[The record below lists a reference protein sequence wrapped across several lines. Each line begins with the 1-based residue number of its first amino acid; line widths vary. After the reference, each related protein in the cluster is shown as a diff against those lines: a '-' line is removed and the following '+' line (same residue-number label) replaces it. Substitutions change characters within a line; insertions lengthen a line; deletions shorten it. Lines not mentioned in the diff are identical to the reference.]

1 MVIVTLWVPMIP
13 FVRLL
18 LLCLFSLL
26 AAAAGAQEDS
36 EAWYEVEELN
46 SGLGPAP
53 QRLDRST
60 PRAAMRSFVNL
71 TNAERFDWAAHLLNL
86 SDLPP
91 GEQAEDGP
99 ELAAMLASVI
109 ERRIWINWSGLSA
122 RPDAMIESET
132 GNHPR
137 AGETRRNLRIELVE
151 VNGQAY
157 EVRLARYKAGEDD
170 AVWLFTPQTVE
181 DVPGLFA
188 EFGPRRFEQY
198 LPQSLKAR
206 AGPLRAWEWIALPLY
221 LVVLGLLLWGTNRSV
236 MMLSGMAPRAFLRQA
251 IDRAAMPLALMVTAF
266 VAQLFLNLAVSF
278 SGPVTNVVRPAL
290 VIIMVSGFGIAAL
303 RVVDAVLDRVTLRV
317 VGDIDDTRSL
327 EKRELYTS
335 IFALRRIIVLFM
347 VGFAIVYVLLRL
359 NLFESIGMTLLAS
372 AGVLTVLLGIA
383 GQAILGNILASLQI
397 ALAKPVRIGDSILF
411 EGNWA
416 YVESIYYTFIRLRT
430 WDERRIVVPVR
441 YFVSKPFENW
451 SVKDA
456 RIYST
461 IRIVLD
467 HSADIEELREKFIE
481 FAKDR
486 DGVIDHEKLCAYVS
500 GQTSEGQEMSFYV
513 MSPDPS
519 SGWETEMELREA
531 MLGYIRK
538 HHPDWWPRE
547 RVAGEGGATGIS
559 FNDA

>member
-1 MVIVTLWVPMIP
+1 MIP
-13 FVRLL
+13 FFRLILVCL
-18 LLCLFSLL
+18 LGVLG
-26 AAAAGAQEDS
+26 AAAAAQDGEK
-36 EAWYEVEELN
+36 AWYEVEDLN
-46 SGLGPAP
+46 SGLGAVP
-53 QRLDRST
+53 QDLDRST
-60 PRAAMRSFVNL
+60 PRAAMRSFL
-71 TNAERFDWAAHLLNL
+71 TLTDEERFDWAAHLLNL
-86 SDLPP
+86 SDLTE
-91 GEQAEDGP
+91 GQQREQGP
-99 ELAAMLASVI
+99 KLAAMLASVI
-109 ERRIWINWSGLSA
+109 DRKIWVNWSGLSA

-137 AGETRRNLRIELVE
+137 AGETRRNIRIELVE
-151 VNGQAY
+151 VNGKAY
-157 EVRLARYKAGEDD
+157 EVRLARYKEGGDD

-198 LPQSLKAR
+198 IPESLKTR

-221 LVVLGLLLWGTNRSV
+221 LMVLGMLLWGTNRFV
-236 MMLSGMAPRAFLRQA
+236 MMLSHKAPRAFLRQA

-266 VAQLFLNLAVSF
+266 AAQLFLNLAVSF

-303 RVVDAVLDRVTLRV
+303 RVVDAILDRITLRV

-347 VGFAIVYVLLRL
+347 VGFAIIYVLLRL

-441 YFVSKPFENW
+441 YFVAQPFENW

-461 IRIVLD
+461 IRLVLD
-467 HSADIEELREKFIE
+467 HSADIEELRAKFVE
-481 FAKDR
+481 FANER
-486 DGVIDHEKLCAYVS
+486 DGVIDHDKLCAYVS

-519 SGWETEMELREA
+519 SGWETEMQLREDLLA
-531 MLGYIRK
+531 YIREN
-538 HHPDWWPRE
+538 HPDWWPRE
-547 RVAGEGGATGIS
+547 RVSGEGAGMS
-559 FNDA
+559 FDTP

>member
-1 MVIVTLWVPMIP
+1 MIP
-13 FVRLL
+13 FVRLIL
-18 LLCLFSLL
+18 VCLLCLLG
-26 AAAAGAQEDS
+26 AQAGAQDGDTP
-36 EAWYEVEELN
+36 WYEVEQLN
-46 SGLGPAP
+46 SGLGAVP
-53 QRLDRST
+53 QDLDRST
-60 PRAAMRSFVNL
+60 PRAAMRSFISL
-71 TNAERFDWAAHLLNL
+71 TDEKRFDWAAHLLNL
-86 SDLPP
+86 SDLTE
-91 GEQAEDGP
+91 GEQREQGP

-109 ERRIWINWSGLSA
+109 DRRIWVDWSGLSA
-122 RPDAMIESET
+122 RPDAMVESET
-132 GNHPR
+132 RNHPR
-137 AGETRRNLRIELVE
+137 SGETRRNISIELVE

-157 EVRLARYKAGEDD
+157 EVRLARYKAPEQDPF
-170 AVWLFTPQTVE
+170 WLFTPQTVE

-198 LPQSLKAR
+198 IPQGLKKR

-221 LVVLGLLLWGTNRSV
+221 LAILGLLLWGTNRFV
-236 MMLSGMAPRAFLRQA
+236 MMLSRKAPRAFWRQA
-251 IDRAAMPLALMVTAF
+251 VDRAAMPLALMVTAF
-266 VAQLFLNLAVSF
+266 GAQLFLNLAVSF

-303 RVVDAVLDRVTLRV
+303 RVVDAILDRVTLRV

-335 IFALRRIIVLFM
+335 IFALRRIIVLLM

-383 GQAILGNILASLQI
+383 GQAVLGNILASLQI

-461 IRIVLD
+461 IKLVLD
-467 HSADIEELREKFIE
+467 HTANIDVLRTKFIE
-481 FAKDR
+481 LAKGR
-486 DGVIDHEKLCAYVS
+486 DGVIDHDKLCAYVS
-500 GQTSEGQEMSFYV
+500 GQTSNGQEMSFYV

-519 SGWETEMELREA
+519 SAWETEMELRED
-531 MLGYIRK
+531 LLTFIREN
-538 HHPDWWPRE
+538 HPEWWPRE
-547 RVAGEGGATGIS
+547 RVAGEGGVTGVS
-559 FNDA
+559 FDGS

>member
-1 MVIVTLWVPMIP
+1 MIP
-13 FVRLL
+13 FARLVL
-18 LLCLFSLL
+18 VCLVCVLG
-26 AAAAGAQEDS
+26 AAAGAQEDGQ
-36 EAWYEVEELN
+36 AWYEVDGLN
-46 SGLGPAP
+46 NGLGSAP
-53 QRLDRST
+53 DRLDRST
-60 PRAAMRSFVNL
+60 PRDALRSFIDL
-71 TNAERFDWAAHLLNL
+71 TNSERFDWAAHSLNL
-86 SDLPP
+86 SDLPD
-91 GEQAEDGP
+91 GHQAEEGP
-99 ELAAMLASVI
+99 RLAAMLASVI

-132 GNHPR
+132 GNNPR
-137 AGETRRNLRIELVE
+137 AGETRRNIRIEMVE
-151 VNGQAY
+151 VNGRAY
-157 EVRLARYKAGEDD
+157 EVRIARYKNGAEEP
-170 AVWLFTPQTVE
+170 VWLFTPQTV
-181 DVPGLFA
+181 DDIPGLYA
-188 EFGPRRFEQY
+188 EFGPRRFEQF
-198 LPQSLKAR
+198 LPQSLKTR

-221 LVVLGLLLWGTNRSV
+221 LGVLGLLLWGTNRFV
-236 MMLSGMAPRAFLRQA
+236 MMLSRKAPRAFMRQA
-251 IDRAAMPLALMVTAF
+251 VDRAAMPLALMVTAF

-290 VIIMVSGFGIAAL
+290 IIIMVSGFGIAAL
-303 RVVDAVLDRVTLRV
+303 RVVDAILDRITLRV

-461 IRIVLD
+461 IRLVLD
-467 HSADIEELREKFIE
+467 HSADIEELRDKFIE
-481 FAKDR
+481 FAKAR
-486 DGVIDHEKLCAYVS
+486 DGVIDHDKLCAYVS

-519 SGWETEMELREA
+519 SGWETEMQLREDLLA
-531 MLGYIRK
+531 YIRE

-547 RVAGEGGATGIS
+547 RVAGESGAAGIS
-559 FNDA
+559 FDAS

>member
-1 MVIVTLWVPMIP
+1 MIP
-13 FVRLL
+13 FTR
-18 LLCLFSLL
+18 LCLVLFLSFLG
-26 AAAAGAQEDS
+26 AAAGAQEDNQS
-36 EAWYEVEELN
+36 WYEVEALN
-46 SGLGPAP
+46 TGLGVAP
-53 QRLDRST
+53 EKLDRST

-71 TNAERFDWAAHLLNL
+71 TDEKRFDWAAHLLNL
-86 SDLPP
+86 SGLSE
-91 GEQAEDGP
+91 GEQREQGP
-99 ELAAMLASVI
+99 ELAAMLGSVI
-109 ERRIWINWSGLSA
+109 DRRIWVNWSGLSA
-122 RPDAMIESET
+122 RPDAMIESDA
-132 GNHPR
+132 GNRPR
-137 AGETRRNLRIELVE
+137 AGETRRNIRIEMVE

-157 EVRLARYKAGEDD
+157 EVRLARYKEAGQDP
-170 AVWLFTPQTVE
+170 VWLFTPQTVE

-198 LPQSLKAR
+198 IPQSLKVR
-206 AGPLRAWEWIALPLY
+206 AGPMRAWEWIALPLY
-221 LVVLGLLLWGTNRSV
+221 LGILGLLLWGTNRLVTMISRK
-236 MMLSGMAPRAFLRQA
+236 APKPFLRQA
-251 IDRAAMPLALMVTAF
+251 IDRAAMPLALMFTAF
-266 VAQLFLNLAVSF
+266 VAQLFLNLAISF

-303 RVVDAVLDRVTLRV
+303 RVVDAILDRVTLRV

-359 NLFESIGMTLLAS
+359 NLFESVGMTLLAS

-383 GQAILGNILASLQI
+383 GQAVLGNILASLQI

-461 IRIVLD
+461 ISLVLD
-467 HSADIEELREKFIE
+467 HAADIEELRERFIE
-481 FAKDR
+481 FAKEK
-486 DGVIDHEKLCAYVS
+486 DGVIDHDKLCAYVS
-500 GQTSEGQEMSFYV
+500 GQTSNGQEMSFYV

-519 SGWETEMELREA
+519 SGWETEMQLREDLLA
-531 MLGYIRK
+531 YIRE

-547 RVAGEGGATGIS
+547 RVTGEGGAKGMS
-559 FNDA
+559 FDAS

>member
-1 MVIVTLWVPMIP
+1 MIL
-13 FVRLL
+13 FVRLVL
-18 LLCLFSLL
+18 FCLLCGLGI
-26 AAAAGAQEDS
+26 AAGAQEGDQP
-36 EAWYEVEELN
+36 WYEMDGLN
-46 SGLGPAP
+46 EGLGAAP

-60 PRAAMRSFVNL
+60 PRAAMRSFIDL
-71 TNAERFDWAAHLLNL
+71 TRSERFDWASHTLNL
-86 SDLPP
+86 SNISA
-91 GEQAEDGP
+91 GQQADEGP
-99 ELAAMLASVI
+99 RLASMLASVI
-109 ERRIWINWSGLSA
+109 ERRIWIDWSGLSA

-132 GNHPR
+132 GNNPR
-137 AGETRRNLRIELVE
+137 AGETRRNIRIEMVE
-151 VNGQAY
+151 VDGRAY
-157 EVRLARYKAGEDD
+157 EVRLARYKDGDEEP
-170 AVWLFTPQTVE
+170 VWLFTPQTI
-181 DVPGLFA
+181 DDIPGLYA

-198 LPQSLKAR
+198 LPDSLKSR

-221 LVVLGLLLWGTNRSV
+221 LGLLGLLLWGTNRFV
-236 MMLSGMAPRAFLRQA
+236 VMLSRKTPRASLRQA
-251 IDRAAMPLALMVTAF
+251 VDRAAMPLALMITAF

-290 VIIMVSGFGIAAL
+290 VIIMVSGLGIAAL
-303 RVVDAVLDRVTLRV
+303 RAVDAILDRITLRV

-327 EKRELYTS
+327 DKRELYTS

-383 GQAILGNILASLQI
+383 GQAVLGNILASLQI

-451 SVKDA
+451 SVRDA

-461 IRIVLD
+461 IRLVLD
-467 HSADIEELREKFIE
+467 HSADIEELRDKFIE
-481 FAKDR
+481 FAKAR
-486 DGVIDHEKLCAYVS
+486 DGVIDHDKLCAYVS
-500 GQTSEGQEMSFYV
+500 GQSSEGQEMSFYV
-513 MSPDPS
+513 MSPDPTA
-519 SGWETEMELREA
+519 GWETEMQLRED
-531 MLGYIRK
+531 MLAYIRE

-547 RVAGEGGATGIS
+547 RVAGEGGAARLS
-559 FNDA
+559 FDAS

>member
-1 MVIVTLWVPMIP
+1 MTMIP
-13 FVRLL
+13 FVRLFL
-18 LLCLFSLL
+18 VCLLCLLG
-26 AAAAGAQEDS
+26 AVAGAQEDS
-36 EAWYEVEELN
+36 QSWYEAEDLN
-46 SGLGPAP
+46 TGLGAAP
-53 QRLDRST
+53 DNLDRST
-60 PRAAMRSFVNL
+60 PRAAMRSFIDL
-71 TNAERFDWAAHLLNL
+71 TDQERFNWAAHILNL
-86 SDLPP
+86 SDLPV
-91 GEQAEDGP
+91 GQQAEDGP
-99 ELAAMLASVI
+99 RLAAMLASVI
-109 ERRIWINWSGLSA
+109 ERRIWVNWSGLSA
-122 RPDAMIESET
+122 RPDAMVESEA
-132 GNHPR
+132 GNNPR
-137 AGETRRNLRIELVE
+137 AGETRRNIRIELVE

-157 EVRLARYKAGEDD
+157 EVRLARYKESGQDP
-170 AVWLFTPQTVE
+170 VWLFTPQTVE

-188 EFGPRRFEQY
+188 EFGPRRFERFI
-198 LPQSLKAR
+198 PQSLKTR

-221 LVVLGLLLWGTNRSV
+221 LAILGLLLWGTNRFV
-236 MMLSGMAPRAFLRQA
+236 LMLSKKTSRAFLRQA

-303 RVVDAVLDRVTLRV
+303 RVVDAILDRITLRV

-383 GQAILGNILASLQI
+383 GQAVLGNILASLQI

-411 EGNWA
+411 EDNWA

-451 SVKDA
+451 SVRDA

-461 IRIVLD
+461 IKLILD
-467 HSADIEELREKFIE
+467 HSADIGELREKFIE
-481 FAKDR
+481 LAKAK
-486 DGVIDHEKLCAYVS
+486 DGVIDHDKLCAYVS
-500 GQTSEGQEMSFYV
+500 GQTSNGQEMSFYV

-519 SGWETEMELREA
+519 TGWETEMQLRED
-531 MLGYIRK
+531 LLNYIREN
-538 HHPDWWPRE
+538 HPDWWPRE
-547 RVAGEGGATGIS
+547 RVMSEGGATSMS
-559 FNDA
+559 FDAS